1 MLLGVVVDDVGVV
14 VVEVGVVVVLV
25 GVVVVLVGVVLVE
38 LDDELLREEELELL
52 DEDELELLEVLDVD
66 GTVVAIDGVPPE
78 ILPGG
83 GSGTIGWPWR
93 APCMKAVQIERGT
106 VPPVI
111 SAYPPRLTSWFSGL
125 SDPSPR

>member
-1 MLLGVVVDDVGVV
+1 MSSSSTARCCSASSSMTSRAW

-38 LDDELLREEELELL
+38 LDDELLLEEELELL

-93 APCMKAVQIERGT
+93 APCMKAVQIERG
-106 VPPVI
+106 P
-111 SAYPPRLTSWFSGL
+111 YR
-125 SDPSPR
+125 R